1 MSRRKKKNKLSFKIK
16 FKNLKIVIHTRVIQ
30 MLDSV
35 VKDLKKL
42 TDLLKKIEKNWKKKI
57 DLKRFITKQ
66 HFMK

>member
-1 MSRRKKKNKLSFKIK
+1 
-16 FKNLKIVIHTRVIQ
+16 

>member
-1 MSRRKKKNKLSFKIK
+1 MSRKKKQSFKIK
-16 FKNLKIVIHTRVIQ
+16 FKNLKIVIHTWVIQ

-42 TDLLKKIEKNWKKKI
+42 TDLLKKIEKNWRKKI
-57 DLKRFITKQ
+57 DLKRFITKV